1 MLTELELN
9 AMADSFESIYSKV
22 CERVIAEIGKNI
34 AKTVDLTPAQ
44 AKAIQKMHI
53 HGADMGKLDGI
64 LKQASGK
71 SFSDLK
77 AMYEYAVKDSYTWAR
92 PFYQNRG
99 LTKIP
104 TRFNQSLKQM
114 LNAISQSSGKTLE
127 NLSRTTA
134 IGVQTTKGFVPLEK
148 FYKDAVNKGV
158 LSVSTGTESYQK
170 AVRKAVQELGGSG
183 LRVQYE
189 SGYSRRLDSAV
200 RQNVLD
206 GMSYIAQ
213 ESARIHG
220 EAFGAD
226 GWELS
231 AHAPCAP
238 DHLPYQGLQYSKA
251 EYEDLQ
257 ASLYRP
263 IGEWNCRHV
272 AYPIVLGV
280 SGTANSKEELAEME
294 RYSNEKIEIDGREY
308 TRYECTQLQRKLE
321 TEMRKAQEQRILFK
335 NAGMKDL
342 EREASQRMNQLA
354 NKYKEVS
361 DKAGLPTRAER
372 TRIVQGRLKEKVEY
386 KGLYCYGDYLRD
398 VLGSALKNNPEETAA
413 IVKAVKTAGGEI
425 EFLKDNSNMV
435 TDMKKGRPAIIKVDE
450 NISIGGLKHEYRHF
464 LDDIDN
470 GNPGLGYY
478 MQNPDEFFRL
488 EKRGYEEELAIARE
502 LGYTDIEKKILNEI
516 EQRRREIYG
525 IK

>member
-1 MLTELELN
+1 MLTEAEMV
-9 AMADSFESIYSKV
+9 AMADYFEDIYTKA
-22 CERVIAEIGKNI
+22 CDNIMAEIGKNI
-34 AKTVDLTPAQ
+34 ARTQDLTPAQ
-44 AKAIQKMHI
+44 AKAIQRMHL
-53 HGADMGKLDGI
+53 HSADMNRLEGI
-64 LKQASGK
+64 LKQTSGK
-71 SFSDLK
+71 SFEDIK
-77 AMYEYAVKDSYTWAR
+77 AVYDYTVADSYEWAR

-99 LTKIP
+99 LAKIP
-104 TRFNQSLKQM
+104 ARFNQSLKQM

-134 IGVQTTKGFVPLEK
+134 IGVETSQGFQPLGK
-148 FYKDAVNKGV
+148 FYKDTINKSI

-183 LRVQYE
+183 IRVQYE

-280 SGTANSKEELAEME
+280 SGTANSAEELEEMK
-294 RYSNEKIEIDGREY
+294 RYSNEKIEIDGHEY

-342 EREASQRMNQLA
+342 EGEAKQRLSQLSV
-354 NKYKEVS
+354 KYKEVS

-372 TRIVQGRLKEKVEY
+372 TRIVQNQLLYRRKKHRNAYNGPLANLEIPMEKKHVKRIAKKYGINIDGITIGIQRDEHALGKGVYGMSDY
-386 KGLYCYGDYLRD
+386 KNLL
-398 VLGSALKNNPEETAA
+398 
-413 IVKAVKTAGGEI
+413 
-425 EFLKDNSNMV
+425 
-435 TDMKKGRPAIIKVDE
+435 
-450 NISIGGLKHEYRHF
+450 H
-464 LDDIDN
+464 ID
-470 GNPGLGYY
+470 LF
-478 MQNPDEFFRL
+478 PDAFTN
-488 EKRGYEEELAIARE
+488 EEELVRTLIHETGHLIQYKKYGEDYCAIHIGTLE
-502 LGYTDIEKKILNEI
+502 DEI
-516 EQRRREIYG
+516 DAYEDFWYNIVKRRA
-525 IK
+525 KP